1 LSLSFFCI
9 AFVWYMIYETKG
21 LALEE
26 VDELYGAVDKAWKSK
41 AFRPTLSF
49 RDVQTAGEKR
59 ASLADEYEGRTS
71 SVRAATAQATAQEG
85 AAVQGN

>member
-1 LSLSFFCI
+1 
-9 AFVWYMIYETKG
+9 MIYETKG

-59 ASLADEYEGRTS
+59 ASLAEEHEGRAS
-71 SVRAATAQATAQEG
+71 SVRAAETTTQEAAKTTA
-85 AAVQGN
+85 

>member
-1 LSLSFFCI
+1 
-9 AFVWYMIYETKG
+9 MIYETKG

-41 AFRPTLSF
+41 TFRPTLSF

-59 ASLADEYEGRTS
+59 ASLAEENEGRAS
-71 SVRAATAQATAQEG
+71 SVRGVETTQTTAQDGTA
-85 AAVQGN
+85 AQGK

>member
-1 LSLSFFCI
+1 
-9 AFVWYMIYETKG
+9 MIYETKG

-59 ASLADEYEGRTS
+59 ASLADEYEGRAS
-71 SVRAATAQATAQEG
+71 SVRAAETTQTTTTQATAHEG